1 MDKLRVVVAL
11 PNQDIYQQEQARVA
25 RSTAQRYGFHLQIL
39 FTDND
44 ISAQGK
50 QVLDLVRMRGPAR
63 PDAILIEPYSGNGFI
78 QVAQM
83 AMRSGIAWVL
93 LNCDADYLDDL
104 RRSAQVP
111 LFSVVRD
118 HLEIGRL
125 QGRQIAA
132 LLPSGGHALLVQGPP
147 LNVAAQLRT
156 DGLLAVKPPELRLK
170 QLHSTW
176 SAENARRSVSE
187 WLAKKEEPAAHFQL
201 VACHSDAIS
210 RGVRD
215 AFSQISGS
223 DRERWLGLPMLGID
237 GLPAEGRAWVDD
249 GSLTATISTD
259 VTTGVALQLLADAMN
274 SGSTPPSRTVI
285 PATSYPLLELL
296 RPVRRRA

>member
-25 RSTAQRYGFHLQIL
+25 RATAQRYGFNLQVL

-44 ISAQGK
+44 VSAQGK
-50 QVLDLVRMRGPAR
+50 QVLEVVRMRGPAR
-63 PDAILIEPYSGNGFI
+63 PDAILLEPYSGNGFV

-83 AMRSGIAWVL
+83 AVSSGIAWVL
-93 LNCDADYLDDL
+93 LNCDADYLADL

-125 QGRQIAA
+125 QGRQLGA
-132 LLPSGGHALLVQGPP
+132 LLPSGGRVLLVQGPP
-147 LNVAAQLRT
+147 VNSAAQLRT
-156 DGLLAVKPPELRLK
+156 DGLLSVKSHELRLK
-170 QLHSTW
+170 QIHSTW
-176 SAENARRSVSE
+176 SGEDARRSVSE
-187 WLAKKEEPAAHFQL
+187 WIAKKEDPASHFQV

-215 AFSQISGS
+215 AFSQVSGP
-223 DRERWLGLPMLGID
+223 DRERWLALPMLGID

-274 SGSTPPSRTVI
+274 RGSTPPPRTVI
-285 PATSYPLLELL
+285 PATSYPMLELL
-296 RPVRRRA
+296 RPVRRRT